1 MMNVH
6 NKSKSISQI
15 ALETLDE
22 PKKKKSSK
30 KVVKKVTAKKSTTKK
45 VTTKKAKVKKTDQST
60 RTRSAKADDLLK
72 KIMDGPTFNIPKEM
86 FTECLFRRDFGQ
98 YIACE
103 MTRLYREWATNN
115 LLKDLKILIIEL
127 QDKQNEQ

>member
-6 NKSKSISQI
+6 NKSKSISQV
-15 ALETLDE
+15 ALDTLDK

-30 KVVKKVTAKKSTTKK
+30 KAVKKSTVKKSITKK
-45 VTTKKAKVKKTDQST
+45 VKSKKAKVKKPDPRT
-60 RTRSAKADDLLK
+60 RTRSARADDLLK

-98 YIACE
+98 YIS
-103 MTRLYREWATNN
+103 
-115 LLKDLKILIIEL
+115 
-127 QDKQNEQ
+127 